1 MLAKS
6 RAVILDLLTA
16 HGACYGLQLVDGS
29 GGALK
34 RGGIYVTLGRMEE
47 KGLVTSAPGE
57 GGRRLYE
64 PTALAC
70 AHSWPRAS
78 FTAICR
84 LGPRREPPRTTRSDH
99 R

>member
-6 RAVILDLLTA
+6 EAVILDLLTSE
-16 HGACYGLQLVDGS
+16 GACYGLQLVEGS
-29 GGALK
+29 NGALK

-64 PTALAC
+64 PTALGLRSLVA
-70 AHSWPRAS
+70 ARIIHGDLP
-78 FTAICR
+78 
-84 LGPRREPPRTTRSDH
+84 LGAKA
-99 R
+99 

>member
-6 RAVILDLLTA
+6 EAVILDLLTSQ
-16 HGACYGLQLVDGS
+16 GASYGLQLVDGS

-64 PTALAC
+64 PTALGLRSLVA
-70 AHSWPRAS
+70 ARILHGDLP
-78 FTAICR
+78 
-84 LGPRREPPRTTRSDH
+84 LGAKA
-99 R
+99 

>member
-6 RAVILDLLTA
+6 EALILDLLTSR
-16 HGACYGLQLVDGS
+16 GASYGLQLVDGS

-64 PTALAC
+64 PTALGLRSLVAVRIL
-70 AHSWPRAS
+70 HGDLP
-78 FTAICR
+78 
-84 LGPRREPPRTTRSDH
+84 LGAKA
-99 R
+99 

>member
-6 RAVILDLLTA
+6 EAVILDLLTSR
-16 HGACYGLQLVDGS
+16 GACYGLQLVDGS

-47 KGLVTSAPGE
+47 KGLVTSAPAE

-64 PTALAC
+64 PT
-70 AHSWPRAS
+70 P
-78 FTAICR
+78 
-84 LGPRREPPRTTRSDH
+84 LGLRSLVAARILHGDLPLGAKA
-99 R
+99 

>member
-6 RAVILDLLTA
+6 EALILDLLTSN
-16 HGACYGLQLVDGS
+16 GASYGLQLVDGS
-29 GGALK
+29 SGALK

-64 PTALAC
+64 PTALGLRSLVAVQIL
-70 AHSWPRAS
+70 HGDLP
-78 FTAICR
+78 
-84 LGPRREPPRTTRSDH
+84 LGAKA
-99 R
+99 